1 VGRGDQHQI
10 VRPTLRDSYRTEDN
24 AHKPHI
30 HFLPL
35 PICVLLLSAKI
46 IIDREDRASLGVPLS
61 LIPAIGGQ
69 GREGSS
75 FLRCRWP
82 VMCVAVL
89 LEDNRQKHMLI
100 LCQSI
105 SSQLGMCRIGPS
117 HRAPTSK

>member
-1 VGRGDQHQI
+1 MFEKETIWEFSYPSFVKKKIQFFLINLVGRGDQHQI

-75 FLRCRWP
+75 FLLACH
-82 VMCVAVL
+82 VCCCSL
-89 LEDNRQKHMLI
+89 GRQ
-100 LCQSI
+100 
-105 SSQLGMCRIGPS
+105 
-117 HRAPTSK
+117 